1 MRCFTGAQGSGPA
14 APGGSD
20 PGSAGGVLLPLQP
33 YKLLYAQ
40 LLAEYG
46 HVPEALAYCQVRS
59 SHKVSQV
66 FVMFAMALAC
76 PLW

>member
-1 MRCFTGAQGSGPA
+1 M
-14 APGGSD
+14 
-20 PGSAGGVLLPLQP
+20 LLPLQP